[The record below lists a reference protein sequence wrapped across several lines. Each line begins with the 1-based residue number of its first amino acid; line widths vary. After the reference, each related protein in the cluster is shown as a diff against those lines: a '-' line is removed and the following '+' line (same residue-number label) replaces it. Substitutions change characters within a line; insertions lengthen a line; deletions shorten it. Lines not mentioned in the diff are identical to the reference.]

1 MANWGAGGVVIES
14 VGSVYRKARKEK
26 HTDIKRKRWQGG
38 KNFVRNQKGFN

>member
-26 HTDIKRKRWQGG
+26 HTDIKRKGG
-38 KNFVRNQKGFN
+38 KEVKIL